1 MQQLYMCHMCISP
14 GTGRRHN
21 TPLKSIPVGEA
32 FECIRMDIKEMNVSK
47 KWQLICFSASRLL
60 NEMPRGVCSP
70 CHHSCTLP
78 GRSDM
83 ET

>member
-47 KWQLICFSASRLL
+47 KG
-60 NEMPRGVCSP
+60 N
-70 CHHSCTLP
+70 
-78 GRSDM
+78 
-83 ET
+83 